1 MQNTCWNTAVF
12 VQGLPKSPRAF
23 PQLSQPMLATRM
35 FPSRHRWYPQP
46 GSEERAGEGPTRQT
60 RPRLSRA
67 HLASLPGL
75 QGMWSRLW
83 AVSRV
88 LGRSPV
94 HLQNMVLLAP
104 WPPTTLVPCRET
116 HSLPCLL
123 APCGS
128 PIWAELRLAP
138 KPSSVPWGRASN
150 RHDAEAWACQ
160 THSRSSLQAGA
171 AQIHHHVP
179 AAAARAPSTQ

>member
-88 LGRSPV
+88 LRKKPCSPPE
-94 HLQNMVLLAP
+94 H
-104 WPPTTLVPCRET
+104 
-116 HSLPCLL
+116 
-123 APCGS
+123 GS
-128 PIWAELRLAP
+128 PGTLATYHPGPLQRDPLFTMSPGPMRL
-138 KPSSVPWGRASN
+138 SHLGRAETCPK
-150 RHDAEAWACQ
+150 ALLCA
-160 THSRSSLQAGA
+160 LGKG
-171 AQIHHHVP
+171 I
-179 AAAARAPSTQ
+179 